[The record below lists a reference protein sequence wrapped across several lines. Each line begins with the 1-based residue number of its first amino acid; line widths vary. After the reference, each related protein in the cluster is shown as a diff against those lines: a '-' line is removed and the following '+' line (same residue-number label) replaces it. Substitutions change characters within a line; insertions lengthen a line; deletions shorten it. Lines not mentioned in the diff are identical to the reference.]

1 MCEPHTVAMINRANL
16 EEHEMTTQTTTRPTS
31 AAIRVADVMHR
42 GVLTCARDES
52 LSTVAELMV
61 QHRVHCVVVTD
72 NPDQAGALWGVVSD
86 LDLVAAASVRG
97 LDDQLAGATAAT
109 AALTISPGETL
120 QRAAQLMTEHGTA
133 HLVVVDTRT
142 LRPVGVLS
150 TLDVARAL
158 SRRG

>member
-1 MCEPHTVAMINRANL
+1 
-16 EEHEMTTQTTTRPTS
+16 MTTSTTNRPTAS
-31 AAIRVADVMHR
+31 TLRVADAMHH

-52 LSTVAELMV
+52 LATVAELMV
-61 QHRVHCVVVTD
+61 ENRVHCVVVTD
-72 NPDQAGALWGVVSD
+72 HPDQAGALWGVVSD
-86 LDLVAAASVRG
+86 LDLVAAASVRA

-109 AALTISPGETL
+109 AALTISPRETL

-133 HLVVVDTRT
+133 HLIVVDTGT

-158 SRRG
+158 SRHG

>member
-1 MCEPHTVAMINRANL
+1 
-16 EEHEMTTQTTTRPTS
+16 MTTSTTTPPTAS
-31 AAIRVADVMHR
+31 ALRVADAMHH
-42 GVLTCARDES
+42 GVLTCARDEP

-72 NPDQAGALWGVVSD
+72 HPDQAGALWGVVSD

-109 AALTISPGETL
+109 AALTISPRETL

-133 HLVVVDTRT
+133 HLVVVDTGT

-158 SRRG
+158 SAHD